1 MVDEDLERIKAL
13 RLKAA
18 ATSAQAD
25 DEERDRIAELRRRT
39 QGHADED
46 LERIAALR
54 RRTAATPSWT
64 PEDDEELAALRLKAA
79 AVATAAAPD
88 AIRRKAPQELA
99 TTVTPDGSFNTQDE
113 ADTPH
118 SSIED
123 FALERSIG
131 KGAFGEVFLA
141 TSKLTGR
148 TYAIKTIPR
157 SKAGDERR
165 ALMSVRHPFVV
176 RLRWV
181 LYDATDAWLVMDY
194 APRGTLASHLERRSG
209 RRLPIAHARLVSA
222 ELASALLALHAAGV
236 VHRDVKPSNIL
247 VDGAGHCLLA
257 DLGLAATRASMRLCG
272 TLEYLAPEQLR
283 GKTYGRS
290 VDLWALGCLTFE
302 TLVGYSPF
310 SAARTRAV
318 FEGILRHEPYYVACG
333 DNDAIDLVK
342 GLLRKDVEKRFGISE
357 DLLGHAYF
365 ADVDRS
371 LLYQRRLPPPLGNED
386 IVPQGSV
393 GSSVV
398 PWPSVGS
405 SVAAP
410 VRETPL
416 QREASPVVEAVS
428 KKKHH
433 RRNPL
438 DRARQDPAS
447 KPRAPKLPPRPIE
460 EQPAL
465 LAAAALTEAPSRERP
480 VVDAAL
486 FVSTDEL
493 RLWADSD
500 EENGPP
506 VYRRRSGTLFR
517 HEQLLTPEVTR
528 RRAPRHTV

>member
-1 MVDEDLERIKAL
+1 MLSYAEP
-13 RLKAA
+13 
-18 ATSAQAD
+18 
-25 DEERDRIAELRRRT
+25 EERDRIAELRRRSAAART
-39 QGHADED
+39 AAATPSSTPADDDDDDD
-46 LERIAALR
+46 LQRIAALR
-54 RRTAATPSWT
+54 
-64 PEDDEELAALRLKAA
+64 KK
-79 AVATAAAPD
+79 TAAAPAWTPAD
-88 AIRRKAPQELA
+88 EEELAQLRRKAQQELPA
-99 TTVTPDGSFNTQDE
+99 TVTPDGSFNTSDE
-113 ADTPH
+113 DAPH
-118 SSIED
+118 TCRED
-123 FALERSIG
+123 FVIEKSIG

-141 TSKLTGR
+141 TSKQNGR
-148 TYAIKTIPR
+148 SYAVKTIPR
-157 SKAGDERR
+157 GKAGDERR
-165 ALMSVRHPFVV
+165 ALLAVRHPFVV
-176 RLRWV
+176 RLRYWF
-181 LYDATDAWLVMDY
+181 DGPADTWLVMDY

-247 VDGAGHCLLA
+247 VDGSGHCLLA

-283 GKTYGRS
+283 GKTYGRT

-302 TLVGYSPF
+302 CLVGYSPF

-333 DNDAIDLVK
+333 DADAISLVQ

-371 LLYQRRLPPPLGNED
+371 LLYQRRLPPPLGEED
-386 IVPQGSV
+386 IVPPVASV
-393 GSSVV
+393 GSV
-398 PWPSVGS
+398 PWPTMS
-405 SVAAP
+405 SSRNSSIRA
-410 VRETPL
+410 ETPL
-416 QREASPVVEAVS
+416 QREASPVVAVQ
-428 KKKHH
+428 KKHH

-465 LAAAALTEAPSRERP
+465 MAAAATTAAPSRERP

-486 FVSTDEL
+486 SISTDEL

-517 HEQLLTPEVTR
+517 HAPATPEVTR

>member
-1 MVDEDLERIKAL
+1 M
-13 RLKAA
+13 
-18 ATSAQAD
+18 
-25 DEERDRIAELRRRT
+25 
-39 QGHADED
+39 
-46 LERIAALR
+46 
-54 RRTAATPSWT
+54 
-64 PEDDEELAALRLKAA
+64 
-79 AVATAAAPD
+79 
-88 AIRRKAPQELA
+88 
-99 TTVTPDGSFNTQDE
+99 
-113 ADTPH
+113 
-118 SSIED
+118 
-123 FALERSIG
+123 
-131 KGAFGEVFLA
+131 
-141 TSKLTGR
+141 
-148 TYAIKTIPR
+148 
-157 SKAGDERR
+157 
-165 ALMSVRHPFVV
+165 
-176 RLRWV
+176 
-181 LYDATDAWLVMDY
+181 
-194 APRGTLASHLERRSG
+194 
-209 RRLPIAHARLVSA
+209 
-222 ELASALLALHAAGV
+222 
-236 VHRDVKPSNIL
+236 
-247 VDGAGHCLLA
+247 DGAGHCLLA

-333 DNDAIDLVK
+333 DSDAISLVQ

-357 DLLGHAYF
+357 DLLAHAYF
-365 ADVDRS
+365 SSVDRS
-371 LLYQRRLPPPLGNED
+371 LLYQRRLPPPLGSED
-386 IVPQGSV
+386 IVPATSSV
-393 GSSVV
+393 GSSVL

-416 QREASPVVEAVS
+416 QREASPVVAVQ
-428 KKKHH
+428 KKHH
-433 RRNPL
+433 KRQNPL
-438 DRARQDPAS
+438 DRARHDPAS

-465 LAAAALTEAPSRERP
+465 MAAAATTAAPSRERP

-517 HEQLLTPEVTR
+517 HVPTTPEVTR

>member
-118 SSIED
+118 ASRDD
-123 FALERSIG
+123 FAIERSIG

-141 TSKLTGR
+141 TSKQNGR

-157 SKAGDERR
+157 GKAGDERR
-165 ALMSVRHPFVV
+165 ALLAVKHPFVV
-176 RLRWV
+176 RLRYWF
-181 LYDATDAWLVMDY
+181 DGPADTWLVMDY
-194 APRGTLASHLERRSG
+194 APRGTLASHLERRPG

-333 DNDAIDLVK
+333 DTDAIDLVK

-371 LLYQRRLPPPLGNED
+371 LLYQRRLPPPLSGED
-386 IVPQGSV
+386 IVPQESV

-405 SVAAP
+405 SIA
-410 VRETPL
+410 RETPL
-416 QREASPVVEAVS
+416 QREASPVIAVQ
-428 KKKHH
+428 KKHH
-433 RRNPL
+433 KRQNPL

-447 KPRAPKLPPRPIE
+447 KPRGPPLPPRPVE

-465 LAAAALTEAPSRERP
+465 LAAAATTAAPSRERP

-517 HEQLLTPEVTR
+517 HEQLLTPEAPR
-528 RRAPRHTV
+528 RRPPRHTV

>member
-1 MVDEDLERIKAL
+1 MVDEDLERIKALEVLDEDLERIKAL

-99 TTVTPDGSFNTQDE
+99 TTVTPDGSFNTSDD
-113 ADTPH
+113 DTPH

-141 TSKLTGR
+141 TSKQNGR

-165 ALMSVRHPFVV
+165 ALLAVRHPFVIK
-176 RLRWV
+176 LRWV
-181 LYDATDAWLVMDY
+181 LYDARDAWLVMDY
-194 APRGTLASHLERRSG
+194 APRGTLASHLERRPG

-222 ELASALLALHAAGV
+222 ELSSALLALHAAGV

-333 DNDAIDLVK
+333 DSDAIDLVQ
-342 GLLRKDVEKRFGISE
+342 GLLRKDVQSRFGISE

-365 ADVDRS
+365 SSVDRS

-386 IVPQGSV
+386 IVPQDSV

-405 SVAAP
+405 SIA
-410 VRETPL
+410 RETPL

-438 DRARQDPAS
+438 DRARHDPAS
-447 KPRAPKLPPRPIE
+447 KPRGPPLPPRPID

-465 LAAAALTEAPSRERP
+465 MAAARSR
-480 VVDAAL
+480 
-486 FVSTDEL
+486 
-493 RLWADSD
+493 
-500 EENGPP
+500 
-506 VYRRRSGTLFR
+506 
-517 HEQLLTPEVTR
+517 
-528 RRAPRHTV
+528 